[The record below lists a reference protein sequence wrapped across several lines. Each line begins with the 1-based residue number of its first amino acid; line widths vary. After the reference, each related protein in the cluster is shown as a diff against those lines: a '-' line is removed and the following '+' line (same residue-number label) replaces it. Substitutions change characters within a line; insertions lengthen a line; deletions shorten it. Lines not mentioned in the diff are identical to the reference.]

1 MQQAY
6 SKCVLTV
13 CVRRPRRSAER
24 IASTEDA
31 DCSDGSSSSSP
42 SPKQS
47 TSDSVQWL
55 WSAILNPGSDGRS
68 SSQIQAEAN
77 ALAQSLWNK
86 GNAKGAQEV
95 EQMVAML
102 SRLSGGVAEESSAGA
117 SERSGVATTSQPSA
131 SHDSSAAST
140 ARSNHSMMSPER
152 TLMSPELPAELS
164 SAGGRPT
171 LWLHGSPSSEQ
182 RERIA
187 QGEAPIRAE
196 RLSGST
202 YSTTEESG
210 AAHSARSRWDVHE
223 SKDARHSSPAD
234 PLAETRT
241 RFAKRR

>member
-1 MQQAY
+1 M
-6 SKCVLTV
+6 CV
-13 CVRRPRRSAER
+13 CRPRRSAER
-24 IASTEDA
+24 IASTEEA

-77 ALAQSLWNK
+77 ALAQSLWTK

-102 SRLSGGVAEESSAGA
+102 SRLSGGGAEESPSVAGGP
-117 SERSGVATTSQPSA
+117 ERSEAATASQPSP
-131 SHDSSAAST
+131 SYDSSAAST

-187 QGEAPIRAE
+187 QGETAPVRAE
-196 RLSGST
+196 RVSGST

-210 AAHSARSRWDVHE
+210 GAHSAGSRWDVHE
-223 SKDARHSSPAD
+223 SNDAGHGSPAD